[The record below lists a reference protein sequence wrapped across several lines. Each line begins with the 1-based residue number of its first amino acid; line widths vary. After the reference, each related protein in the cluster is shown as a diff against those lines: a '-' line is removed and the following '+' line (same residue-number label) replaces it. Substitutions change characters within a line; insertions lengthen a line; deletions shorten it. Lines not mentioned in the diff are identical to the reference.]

1 MKLDEKDLTT
11 LDELIDI
18 CIKSVSTS
26 NFTYIED
33 SDDLLELKER
43 ILKALDETYW

>member
-11 LDELIDI
+11 LIKLINI

-43 ILKALDETYW
+43 ILKTIR

>member
-11 LDELIDI
+11 LIELINI

-43 ILKALDETYW
+43 ILKTIR